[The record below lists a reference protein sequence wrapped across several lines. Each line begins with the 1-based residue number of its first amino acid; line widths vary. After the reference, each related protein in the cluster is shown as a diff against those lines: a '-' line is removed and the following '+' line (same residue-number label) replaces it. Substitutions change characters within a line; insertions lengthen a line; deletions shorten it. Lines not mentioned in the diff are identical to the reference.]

1 MSTAR
6 NYMDVMWIYIR
17 VDYIISMGFLLVIRM
32 LNIYIYIQDRHTCM
46 YLIIGTHLKH

>member
-32 LNIYIYIQDRHTCM
+32 LNIYIYIYKIDIHVCILSLGR
-46 YLIIGTHLKH
+46 I